1 MSFLRRHWSL
11 IATGLLLT
19 TAACTSGWRLY
30 ESRHGRDCCAPGSS
44 CCHPGSPCCAHGNH
58 GKGA

>member
-11 IATGLLLT
+11 IATGLLLV
-19 TAACTSGWRLY
+19 TAAGTSGWRIY
-30 ESRHGRDCCAPGSS
+30 EARQSRDCCAPGSS
-44 CCHPGSPCCAHGNH
+44 CCHPGSPCCAHNH